1 VSNMPYLEIEDI
13 VKTDKPNE
21 IHVYAKIYFK
31 NFLEKITKTPTAS
44 LVFYI
49 EKTESG
55 ALRLF
60 RTVGLQNFGGIKKD
74 ENKYLSE
81 ETAAA
86 IRKKYKELYGED
98 L

>member
-1 VSNMPYLEIEDI
+1 
-13 VKTDKPNE
+13 VKTDKPSE
-21 IHVYAKIYFK
+21 IHVYAKIYFN
-31 NFLEKITKTPTAS
+31 NFLEKIAKVPTAS
-44 LVFYI
+44 LVFYV

-74 ENKYLSE
+74 EDKYLSP
-81 ETAAA
+81 ETADA
-86 IRKKYKELYGED
+86 IRKKYKELYGEE